1 MTAIT
6 HKTLPEPQIVIG
18 LQIRTSNPRE
28 LSGEGKIG
36 ALWQRFFQ
44 DNLLEQI
51 PNRTSDSFY
60 VVYSNYA
67 SDEYGEYDYLLGSP
81 VSSISNLPVDMTYE
95 AIATGE
101 YAIITTDKGPVVQVM
116 QDKWKEIWSMPPS
129 ELGGKRAFLT
139 DYEIYDHR
147 AADPTNAEVEIHLGI
162 APVVD

>member
-1 MTAIT
+1 MSPIIS
-6 HKTLPEPQIVIG
+6 KTLHEPQIVIG
-18 LQIRTSNPRE
+18 IRIRTSNSRE

-67 SDEYGEYDYLLGSP
+67 SDEYGEYDYLLGSL
-81 VSSISNLPVDMTYE
+81 VSSITDLPVGMTYE

-101 YAIITTDKGPVVQVM
+101 YAVITTDKGPVAQVI
-116 QDKWKEIWSMPPS
+116 QDKWKEIWSMPAS
-129 ELGGKRAFLT
+129 ELGGKRSFLT

-147 AADPTNAEVEIHLGI
+147 AANPADAEVEIHLSI
-162 APVVD
+162 APAVD

>member
-1 MTAIT
+1 MNAIIK
-6 HKTLPEPQIVIG
+6 KTLHEPQIVIG
-18 LQIRTSNPRE
+18 VRIRTSNPHE

-95 AIATGE
+95 AIATGD
-101 YAIITTDKGPVVQVM
+101 YAVITTDKGPVAQVI
-116 QDKWKEIWSMPPS
+116 QNKWREIWSMPAS

-147 AADPTNAEVEIHLGI
+147 AANPAEAQVEIHLGLE
-162 APVVD
+162 AEP